1 MVENI
6 ITRIQVKEYF
16 YLFFRVIKNNIV
28 QIRVL
33 NTNKFHIIRSSYR
46 LLIV

>member
-6 ITRIQVKEYF
+6 ITEIQVKEYF

-33 NTNKFHIIRSSYR
+33 NTNISFT
-46 LLIV
+46 